1 MTAEE
6 RIVEVGLSA
15 VASGVGD
22 YFELVDHRSHLG
34 LET

>member
-1 MTAEE
+1 MTVEE

-15 VASGVGD
+15 VASGLGD
-22 YFELVDHRSHLG
+22 YLELVDHCSHLG